1 MPIFSISSKSSSFDK
16 PHTRCG
22 WLVLAAQ
29 VIGTGPKFNIE
40 VRTRCVFFLAISH
53 FVSYFCNPNYIPM
66 ESLPAL
72 FSDLALILVTAG
84 ITTVIFKW
92 LKQPV
97 VLGYIIAGFLIG
109 PNFEWFPVINDHT
122 SVETWSEIGMV
133 FMLFGIGLEFSF
145 KKLKKV
151 GGTVG
156 VTALTE
162 LVTMCLVGF
171 MLGKMLGWSQ
181 MDSIFL
187 GAMLSISSTTIIAKA
202 FDDMKLHREKFSGN
216 VIGELVVEDLEA
228 VLLMVILS
236 TLAVSKSFDG
246 MQLVSSMLKLGFFL
260 LIWFLGGIFIVPT
273 VLRWARKFMTEETL
287 TVFSVGLCFMMVVL
301 ANLAGFSSALGA
313 FIMGSILAE
322 TLEAE
327 MIHKV
332 TTPIKNLFGAVFFV
346 SVGMMVDPQILVD
359 YWWQIL
365 VVTIVL
371 LIFKPLSNVA
381 GRLIAGLGL
390 KQSIQGGFCFCQIGE
405 FSFIIATLGLSYGV
419 IDEFLYPII
428 VSVSIITTFITPYA
442 IKAAVP
448 TYNWVSTHLSE
459 NWLNHFENSDRGIK
473 VKSGEKVS
481 MASFIGRQLKHIII
495 YVSIVIA
502 LLFVCFWIGSS
513 VTAHV
518 PSLWGDAI
526 SVAITMALVSPFLW
540 AIGFRH
546 TLVSTTHKLM
556 EDSVFNKTLILTI
569 FVLRFIIVWLVAA
582 SVLRHFFDAEFW
594 SHLGVGSPY
603 YRWINVGM
611 ALGYT
616 FLLRVMSPAMKFY
629 KRIEDNFLDNLNKRQ
644 SSQVFAIPEIL
655 QENCHLQKMTLSPDS
670 PYSGKLIKE
679 TDFRDNYNVSVVS
692 VERGKQLVEL
702 PKSDFQ
708 LFPFDKITFVG
719 HEDHLRLL
727 VPKVELFDDQLIQE
741 HEESEVDLYKV
752 EVRPVSPYV
761 GVTLMDSGLAED
773 FNAMIIAIERDGHFI
788 LNPSARI
795 SFQPADLVWFVAQKD
810 KAEILMNYNPD
821 AVPNMN

>member
-1 MPIFSISSKSSSFDK
+1 MYLCAKHFS
-16 PHTRCG
+16 
-22 WLVLAAQ
+22 
-29 VIGTGPKFNIE
+29 
-40 VRTRCVFFLAISH
+40 
-53 FVSYFCNPNYIPM
+53 M

-156 VTALTE
+156 ITALTE

-171 MLGKMLGWSQ
+171 LLGKLLGWSQ
-181 MDSIFL
+181 MDCIFL

-202 FDDMKLHREKFSGN
+202 FDDMKLNREKFSGN

-236 TLAVSKSFDG
+236 TLAVSKTFDG
-246 MQLVSSMLKLGFFL
+246 MQLVTSMLKLGFFL
-260 LIWFLGGIFIVPT
+260 LIWFVGGIFIVPT
-273 VLRWARKFMTEETL
+273 VLRWSRKFMSEETL
-287 TVFSVGLCFMMVVL
+287 TVFAVGLCFMMVVL
-301 ANLAGFSSALGA
+301 ANVAGFSSALGA

-327 MIHKV
+327 MIHKL
-332 TTPIKNLFGAVFFV
+332 TTPIKNLFGAIFFV
-346 SVGMMVDPQILVD
+346 SVGMLVDPKILVD

-365 VVTIVL
+365 VVTVVL
-371 LIFKPLSNVA
+371 LLFKPLSNVI
-381 GRLIAGLGL
+381 GRLLAGLGL

-405 FSFIIATLGLSYGV
+405 FSFIIASLGLSYGV

-442 IKAAVP
+442 IKASLP
-448 TYNWVSTHLSE
+448 TYKWLSGHFPE
-459 NWLNHFENSDRGIK
+459 RWLNHLESNDRGIK
-473 VKSGEKVS
+473 VKSGKKVS
-481 MASFIGRQLKHIII
+481 MASFMGRQVKHILIN
-495 YVSIVIA
+495 VAIVIA
-502 LLFVCFWIGSS
+502 VLFICFWIGSE
-513 VTAHV
+513 VV
-518 PSLWGDAI
+518 MKYVQGIGGVAI
-526 SVAITMALVSPFLW
+526 SAAITLVLVSPFLW

-546 TLVSTTHKLM
+546 TLVKTTHKLM
-556 EDSVFNKTLILTI
+556 EHSRFNKTMILII
-569 FVLRFIIVWLVAA
+569 FILRFIIVWVVATA
-582 SVLRHFFDAEFW
+582 VMHHFFNGAFW
-594 SHLGVGSPY
+594 SHLGIGSPY
-603 YRWINVGM
+603 FRFINVAM
-611 ALGYT
+611 ALVYT

-629 KRIEDNFLDNLNKRQ
+629 KRIEDNFQGNLNKRQ
-644 SSQVFAIPEIL
+644 STQVFAIPEIL

-670 PYSGKLIKE
+670 EYSGKLIKE

-692 VERGKQLVEL
+692 VERGKQLFEL

-708 LFPFDKITFVG
+708 LYPFDKITFVG

-727 VPKVELFDDQLIQE
+727 VGKVEVFDDTLIQE
-741 HEESEVDLYKV
+741 HEESEVDLFNV
-752 EVRPVSPYV
+752 QVRPNSPYV
-761 GVTLMDSGLAED
+761 GIALKDSGLAENFD
-773 FNAMIIAIERDGHFI
+773 AMIIAIERDGHFI

-795 SFQPADLVWFVAQKD
+795 AFQADDLVWFVAQKD
-810 KAEILMNYNPD
+810 KAETLMKYNPEAIQND
-821 AVPNMN
+821 

>member
-1 MPIFSISSKSSSFDK
+1 
-16 PHTRCG
+16 
-22 WLVLAAQ
+22 
-29 VIGTGPKFNIE
+29 
-40 VRTRCVFFLAISH
+40 
-53 FVSYFCNPNYIPM
+53 M

-84 ITTVIFKW
+84 LTTVIFKW

-109 PNFEWFPVINDHT
+109 PNFEWFPVISDHT

-156 VTALTE
+156 ITALTE
-162 LVTMCLVGF
+162 LVTMCVVGF
-171 MLGKMLGWSQ
+171 MLGKLLGWSQ

-260 LIWFLGGIFIVPT
+260 LVWFLGGIFIVPT
-273 VLRWARKFMTEETL
+273 VLRWARKFMSEETL

-346 SVGMMVDPQILVD
+346 SVGMMVDPKILVD

-365 VVTIVL
+365 VVTLVL
-371 LIFKPLSNVA
+371 LFFKPLSNVA

-390 KQSIQGGFCFCQIGE
+390 KQSIQGGFCFSQIGE
-405 FSFIIATLGLSYGV
+405 FSFIIASLGLSYGV
-419 IDEFLYPII
+419 IDDFLYPII

-448 TYNWVSTHLSE
+448 TYQWVSTHLSE
-459 NWLNHFENSDRGIK
+459 NWLNHFENRESGIK

-481 MASFIGRQLKHIII
+481 MASFIGRQFKHIII
-495 YVSIVIA
+495 YIAIIIA
-502 LLFVCFWIGSS
+502 LIFICFWAGSFIMIY
-513 VTAHV
+513 V
-518 PSLWGDAI
+518 PGLWGNAI
-526 SVAITMALVSPFLW
+526 AVVITLALVSPFLW

-546 TLVSTTHKLM
+546 TLVKTTHKLM
-556 EDSVFNKTLILTI
+556 EHSKFNKTLILSI
-569 FVLRFIIVWLVAA
+569 FILRFIIVWVVAT
-582 SVLRHFFDAEFW
+582 SVLRHFFNEAFW
-594 SHLGVGSPY
+594 LRLGVGVSFG
-603 YRWINVGM
+603 RWINVAM

-616 FLLRVMSPAMKFY
+616 LLLRVVSPAMNFY

-708 LFPFDKITFVG
+708 LFPYDKVTFVG

-727 VPKVELFDDQLIQE
+727 LPKVELFDEQLIQE

-752 EVRPVSPYV
+752 EVRPISPYV
-761 GVTLMDSGLAED
+761 GVALMDSGLAENFD
-773 FNAMIIAIERDGHFI
+773 AMIIAIERDGHFI

-795 SFQPADLVWFVAQKD
+795 TFQPADLVWFVAQKE

-821 AVPNMN
+821 ER

>member
-1 MPIFSISSKSSSFDK
+1 
-16 PHTRCG
+16 
-22 WLVLAAQ
+22 
-29 VIGTGPKFNIE
+29 
-40 VRTRCVFFLAISH
+40 
-53 FVSYFCNPNYIPM
+53 M

-109 PNFEWFPVINDHT
+109 PNFEWFPVVNDHT

-156 VTALTE
+156 ITALTE
-162 LVTMCLVGF
+162 LVTMCVVGF
-171 MLGKMLGWSQ
+171 SLGKLLGWSQ

-236 TLAVSKSFDG
+236 TLAVSKTFDG
-246 MQLVSSMLKLGFFL
+246 MQLVTSMLKLGFFL
-260 LIWFLGGIFIVPT
+260 LIWFIGGIFLVPT

-287 TVFSVGLCFMMVVL
+287 TVFSVGLCFLMVVL

-346 SVGMMVDPQILVD
+346 SVGMMVDPQILVN

-365 VVTIVL
+365 VVTLVVV
-371 LIFKPLSNVA
+371 IFKPLSNVG
-381 GRLIAGLGL
+381 GRLLAGLGL

-405 FSFIIATLGLSYGV
+405 FSFIIASLGLSYGV

-428 VSVSIITTFITPYA
+428 VSVSIITTFLTPYF
-442 IKAAVP
+442 IKAANP
-448 TYNWVSTHLSE
+448 TYRWVSTHVSDK
-459 NWLNHFENSDRGIK
+459 WLNHLENSDRGIK
-473 VKSGEKVS
+473 VKSGKKVS
-481 MASFIGRQLKHIII
+481 MASFIGRQFKYIVI
-495 YVSIVIA
+495 YIAIVIA
-502 LLFVCFWIGSS
+502 LIFICFWVGSL
-513 VTAHV
+513 VMIYV
-518 PSLWGDAI
+518 PGLWGNAI
-526 SVAITMALVSPFLW
+526 AAAITLALLSPFLW

-546 TLVSTTHKLM
+546 TLVGTTHKLM
-556 EDSVFNKTLILTI
+556 EQSRFNKTAILLIFI
-569 FVLRFIIVWLVAA
+569 LRFFIVWVVST
-582 SVLRHFFDAEFW
+582 SVLRHFFNEAFW
-594 SHLGVGSPY
+594 LHLGIGAPY
-603 YRWINVGM
+603 FRLLNIAM
-611 ALGYT
+611 ALGFT
-616 FLLRVMSPAMKFY
+616 IVLRVLSPAMKFY
-629 KRIEDNFLDNLNKRQ
+629 KRIENNFLDNLNKRQ
-644 SSQVFAIPEIL
+644 QVQVFEIPEIL

-670 PYSGKLIKE
+670 PYAGRLIKE

-692 VERGKQLVEL
+692 VERGKELFEL

-727 VPKVELFDDQLIQE
+727 LPRVELFDEQLIQE

-752 EVRPVSPYV
+752 EVEHDSPII
-761 GVTLMDSGLAED
+761 GIALMDSGLAD
-773 FNAMIIAIERDGHFI
+773 KYDAMVIAIEREGHFI

-795 SFQPADLVWFVAQKD
+795 TFQPADLVWFVAQKE
-810 KAEILMNYNPD
+810 KAEFLMKVKAAD
-821 AVPNMN
+821 LKTEFQTE

>member
-1 MPIFSISSKSSSFDK
+1 
-16 PHTRCG
+16 
-22 WLVLAAQ
+22 
-29 VIGTGPKFNIE
+29 
-40 VRTRCVFFLAISH
+40 
-53 FVSYFCNPNYIPM
+53 M

-109 PNFEWFPVINDHT
+109 PNFEWFPVISDHT

-156 VTALTE
+156 ITAITE
-162 LVTMCLVGF
+162 LVTMCVVGF
-171 MLGKMLGWSQ
+171 LLGKLLGWSQ
-181 MDSIFL
+181 MDCIFL

-202 FDDMKLHREKFSGN
+202 FEDMKLYREKFSGN

-236 TLAVSKSFDG
+236 TLAVSKAFDG
-246 MQLVSSMLKLGFFL
+246 MQLLSSMLKLGFFL
-260 LIWFLGGIFIVPT
+260 LIWFIGGIFLVPT
-273 VLRWARKFMTEETL
+273 VLRWARRFMSEETL
-287 TVFSVGLCFMMVVL
+287 TVFSVGLCFLMVVL

-327 MIHKV
+327 VIHRL

-346 SVGMMVDPQILVD
+346 SGGMMVDPQILVH

-365 VVTIVL
+365 IITLVL
-371 LIFKPLSNVA
+371 LIFKPLSNVV

-390 KQSIQGGFCFCQIGE
+390 KQAIQGGFCFSQIGE

-428 VSVSIITTFITPYA
+428 VSVSIITTFLTPYA
-442 IKAAVP
+442 IKAALP
-448 TYNWVSTHLSE
+448 TYRWVNAHLPQQWLDHLE
-459 NWLNHFENSDRGIK
+459 NKDSGIK
-473 VKSGEKVS
+473 VKSGKKVS
-481 MASFIGRQLKHIII
+481 MASFVGRQLKHIII
-495 YVSIVIA
+495 YVAIVIA
-502 LLFVCFWIGSS
+502 VLFLCFWGGS
-513 VTAHV
+513 VIMDYV
-518 PSLWGDAI
+518 PNIWGNAI
-526 SVAITMALVSPFLW
+526 SAAITLVLVSPFLW

-546 TLVSTTHKLM
+546 TLVKTTQKLM
-556 EDSVFNKTLILTI
+556 ENSRFNKTVILSI
-569 FVLRFIIVWLVAA
+569 FIIRFIIVWIVAT
-582 SVLRHFFDAEFW
+582 SVLRHFFYASFW
-594 SHLGVGSPY
+594 AKLGVGMPY
-603 YRWINVGM
+603 YRLINIGM
-611 ALGYT
+611 ALIYT
-616 FLLRVMSPAMKFY
+616 VMLRVLSPAMIFH
-629 KRIEDNFLDNLNKRQ
+629 KRIEARFTDNLNKRQ

-670 PYSGKLIKE
+670 VYAGKFIKD

-692 VERGKQLVEL
+692 VERGKQLYEL

-708 LFPFDKITFVG
+708 LFPYDKVTFVG

-727 VPKVELFDDQLIQE
+727 LGKVEAFDDALIQE
-741 HEESEVDLYKV
+741 HEESDVDLYKV
-752 EVRPVSPYV
+752 EVQPDSSFV
-761 GVTLMDSGLAED
+761 GVALMDSGLADQYE
-773 FNAMIIAIERDGHFI
+773 AMIIAIERDGQFI

-795 SFQPADLVWFVAQKD
+795 TFQPSDIVWFVAQKS
-810 KAEILMNYNPD
+810 KAEVLIGK
-821 AVPNMN
+821 

>member
-1 MPIFSISSKSSSFDK
+1 
-16 PHTRCG
+16 
-22 WLVLAAQ
+22 
-29 VIGTGPKFNIE
+29 
-40 VRTRCVFFLAISH
+40 
-53 FVSYFCNPNYIPM
+53 M
-66 ESLPAL
+66 ENLPAL

-84 ITTVIFKW
+84 LTTVIFKW

-109 PNFEWFPVINDHT
+109 PNFDWFPVIKDHT

-156 VTALTE
+156 ITALTE
-162 LVTMCLVGF
+162 LVTMCVVGF
-171 MLGKMLGWSQ
+171 LLGKALGWTQ
-181 MDSIFL
+181 MDCIFL

-260 LIWFLGGIFIVPT
+260 LVWFVGGIFLVPT
-273 VLRWARKFMTEETL
+273 VLRWARKFMSEETL

-327 MIHKV
+327 VIHKL
-332 TTPIKNLFGAVFFV
+332 TTPIKNLFGAIFFV
-346 SVGMMVDPQILVD
+346 SVGMMVDPQILVN

-365 VVTIVL
+365 IVTLVL
-371 LIFKPLSNVA
+371 LIFKPLSNVI

-390 KQSIQGGFCFCQIGE
+390 KQAMQGGFCFSQIGE
-405 FSFIIATLGLSYGV
+405 FSFIIATLGLNYGV

-442 IKAAVP
+442 IKSAVP
-448 TYNWVSTHLSE
+448 SYTWVTKHFPE
-459 NWLNHFENSDRGIK
+459 GWLNRLENSDSGIK
-473 VKSGEKVS
+473 VKSGKKVN
-481 MASFIGRQLKHIII
+481 MGSFLARQFKNIII
-495 YVSIVIA
+495 YLAIIIAVILIGFFASSFIMKYVPRPWSSTIGTA
-502 LLFVCFWIGSS
+502 L
-513 VTAHV
+513 
-518 PSLWGDAI
+518 SL
-526 SVAITMALVSPFLW
+526 VLVSPFLW
-540 AIGFRH
+540 AMGFKH
-546 TLVSTTHKLM
+546 TLADTTHKLM
-556 EDSVFNKTLILTI
+556 EVSKFNKSLIRFV
-569 FVLRFIIVWLVAA
+569 FVLRFVIVAVISY
-582 SVLRHFFDAEFW
+582 SVIQHFLNNLFW
-594 SHLGVGSPY
+594 ERLNVGSPWY
-603 YRWINVGM
+603 HWINIGF
-611 ALGYT
+611 ALVFT
-616 FLLRVMSPAMKFY
+616 VLLRVLSPAMKFY
-629 KRIEDNFLDNLNKRQ
+629 KHIEDRFLDNLNKRQ
-644 SSQVFAIPEIL
+644 QMQVFSIPEIL

-670 PYSGKLIKE
+670 DYSGKLIKD

-692 VERGKQLVEL
+692 VERGKQLFEL

-708 LFPFDKITFVG
+708 LFPYDKITFVG

-727 VPKVELFDDQLIQE
+727 LSKVEVFDEQLIQE
-741 HEESEVDLYKV
+741 HEDSEVDLYKV
-752 EVRPVSPYV
+752 EVRPQSPYV
-761 GVTLMDSGLAED
+761 GVALMDSGLAEKLD
-773 FNAMIIAIERDGHFI
+773 AMVIAIERDGHFI

-795 SFQPADLVWFVAQKD
+795 TFQPADLVWFVAQKD
-810 KAEILMNYNPD
+810 KAEFLMNYNPD
-821 AVPNMN
+821 TIPNTIPNTQP

>member
-1 MPIFSISSKSSSFDK
+1 
-16 PHTRCG
+16 
-22 WLVLAAQ
+22 
-29 VIGTGPKFNIE
+29 
-40 VRTRCVFFLAISH
+40 
-53 FVSYFCNPNYIPM
+53 M

-84 ITTVIFKW
+84 LTTVIFKW

-109 PNFEWFPVINDHT
+109 PNFEWFPVISDHT

-156 VTALTE
+156 ITALTE
-162 LVTMCLVGF
+162 LVTMCVVGF
-171 MLGKMLGWSQ
+171 MLGKLLGWSQ

-260 LIWFLGGIFIVPT
+260 LVWFLGGIFIVPT
-273 VLRWARKFMTEETL
+273 VLRWARKFMSEETL

-346 SVGMMVDPQILVD
+346 SVGMMVDPKILVD

-365 VVTIVL
+365 VVTLVL
-371 LIFKPLSNVA
+371 LFFKPLSNVA

-390 KQSIQGGFCFCQIGE
+390 KQSIQGGFCFSQIGE
-405 FSFIIATLGLSYGV
+405 FSFIIASLGLSYGV
-419 IDEFLYPII
+419 IDDFLYPII

-448 TYNWVSTHLSE
+448 TYQWVSTHLSE
-459 NWLNHFENSDRGIK
+459 NWLNHFENRESGIK

-481 MASFIGRQLKHIII
+481 MASFIGRQFKHIII
-495 YVSIVIA
+495 YIAIIIA
-502 LLFVCFWIGSS
+502 LIFICFWAGSFIMIY
-513 VTAHV
+513 V
-518 PSLWGDAI
+518 PGLWGNAI
-526 SVAITMALVSPFLW
+526 AVVITLALVSPFLW

-546 TLVSTTHKLM
+546 TLVKTTHKLM
-556 EDSVFNKTLILTI
+556 EHSKFNKTLILSI
-569 FVLRFIIVWLVAA
+569 FILRFIIVWVVAT
-582 SVLRHFFDAEFW
+582 SVLRHFFNEAFW
-594 SHLGVGSPY
+594 LRLGVGVSFG
-603 YRWINVGM
+603 RWINVAM

-616 FLLRVMSPAMKFY
+616 LLLRVVSPAMNFY

-708 LFPFDKITFVG
+708 LFPYDKITFVG

-727 VPKVELFDDQLIQE
+727 LPKVELFDEQLIQE

-752 EVRPVSPYV
+752 EVRPISPYV
-761 GVTLMDSGLAED
+761 GVALMDSGLAENFD
-773 FNAMIIAIERDGHFI
+773 AMIIAIERDGHFI

-795 SFQPADLVWFVAQKD
+795 TFQPADLVWFVAQKE

-821 AVPNMN
+821 ER

>member
-1 MPIFSISSKSSSFDK
+1 
-16 PHTRCG
+16 
-22 WLVLAAQ
+22 
-29 VIGTGPKFNIE
+29 
-40 VRTRCVFFLAISH
+40 
-53 FVSYFCNPNYIPM
+53 M

-156 VTALTE
+156 ITALTE
-162 LVTMCLVGF
+162 LVTMCVVGF
-171 MLGKMLGWSQ
+171 MLGKLLGWSQ

-260 LIWFLGGIFIVPT
+260 LVWFLGGIFIVPT
-273 VLRWARKFMTEETL
+273 VLRWARKFMSEETL

-346 SVGMMVDPQILVD
+346 SVGMMVDPKILVD

-365 VVTIVL
+365 VVTLVL
-371 LIFKPLSNVA
+371 LFFKPMSNVA

-390 KQSIQGGFCFCQIGE
+390 KQSIQGGFCFSQIGE
-405 FSFIIATLGLSYGV
+405 FSFIIASLGLSYGV
-419 IDEFLYPII
+419 IDDFLYPII

-448 TYNWVSTHLSE
+448 TYQWVSTHLSE
-459 NWLNHFENSDRGIK
+459 NWLNHFENRESGIK

-481 MASFIGRQLKHIII
+481 MASFIGRQFKHIII
-495 YVSIVIA
+495 YIAIIIA
-502 LLFVCFWIGSS
+502 LIFICFWAGSFIMIY
-513 VTAHV
+513 V
-518 PSLWGDAI
+518 PGLWGNAI
-526 SVAITMALVSPFLW
+526 AVVITLVLVSPFLW

-546 TLVSTTHKLM
+546 TLVKTTHKLM
-556 EDSVFNKTLILTI
+556 EHSKFNKTLILSI
-569 FVLRFIIVWLVAA
+569 FILRFIIVWVVAA
-582 SVLRHFFDAEFW
+582 SVLRHFFNEAFW
-594 SHLGVGSPY
+594 LRLGVGASFG
-603 YRWINVGM
+603 RWINVAM

-616 FLLRVMSPAMKFY
+616 LLLRVVSPAMNFY

-670 PYSGKLIKE
+670 PYSGKLIRD

-708 LFPFDKITFVG
+708 LFPYDKITFVG

-727 VPKVELFDDQLIQE
+727 LPRVELFDEQLIQE

-752 EVRPVSPYV
+752 EVRPISPYV
-761 GVTLMDSGLAED
+761 GVALMDSGLAENFD
-773 FNAMIIAIERDGHFI
+773 AMIIAIERDGHFI

-795 SFQPADLVWFVAQKD
+795 TFQPADLVWFVAQKE

-821 AVPNMN
+821 ER

>member
-1 MPIFSISSKSSSFDK
+1 MYLCAKHYS
-16 PHTRCG
+16 
-22 WLVLAAQ
+22 
-29 VIGTGPKFNIE
+29 
-40 VRTRCVFFLAISH
+40 
-53 FVSYFCNPNYIPM
+53 M

-156 VTALTE
+156 ITALTE
-162 LVTMCLVGF
+162 LVTMCVVGF
-171 MLGKMLGWSQ
+171 LLGKLLGWSQ
-181 MDSIFL
+181 MDCIFL

-202 FDDMKLHREKFSGN
+202 FDDMKLNREKFSGN

-236 TLAVSKSFDG
+236 TLAVSKTFDG
-246 MQLVSSMLKLGFFL
+246 MQLVTSMLKLGFFL
-260 LIWFLGGIFIVPT
+260 LIWFIGGIFIVPT
-273 VLRWARKFMTEETL
+273 VLRWSRKFMSEETL
-287 TVFSVGLCFMMVVL
+287 TVFAVGLCFMMVVL
-301 ANLAGFSSALGA
+301 ANVAGFSSALGA

-327 MIHKV
+327 MIHKL
-332 TTPIKNLFGAVFFV
+332 TTPIKNLFGAIFFV
-346 SVGMMVDPQILVD
+346 SVGMLVDPQILVG

-365 VVTIVL
+365 VVTVVL
-371 LIFKPLSNVA
+371 LFFKPLSNVI
-381 GRLIAGLGL
+381 GRLLAGLGL

-405 FSFIIATLGLSYGV
+405 FSFIIASLGLSYGV

-442 IKAAVP
+442 IKASLP
-448 TYNWVSTHLSE
+448 TYRWLSGHFPE
-459 NWLNHFENSDRGIK
+459 RWLNHLESNDRGIK
-473 VKSGEKVS
+473 VKSGKKVS
-481 MASFIGRQLKHIII
+481 MASFMGRQVKHILIN
-495 YVSIVIA
+495 VAIVIA
-502 LLFVCFWIGSS
+502 VLFICFWIGSE
-513 VTAHV
+513 VV
-518 PSLWGDAI
+518 MKYVQGIGGVAI
-526 SVAITMALVSPFLW
+526 SAAITLVLVSPFLW

-546 TLVSTTHKLM
+546 TLVKTTHKLM
-556 EDSVFNKTLILTI
+556 EHSRFNKTMILII
-569 FVLRFIIVWLVAA
+569 FILRFIIVWVVATA
-582 SVLRHFFDAEFW
+582 VLRHFFNAEFW
-594 SHLGVGSPY
+594 SHLGIGAPY
-603 YRWINVGM
+603 FRFINVAM
-611 ALGYT
+611 ALVYT
-616 FLLRVMSPAMKFY
+616 ILLRVMSPAMKFY
-629 KRIEDNFLDNLNKRQ
+629 KRIEDNFQGNLNKRQ
-644 SSQVFAIPEIL
+644 SAQVFAIPEIL

-670 PYSGKLIKE
+670 DYSGKLIKE

-692 VERGKQLVEL
+692 VERGKQLYEL
-702 PKSDFQ
+702 PKSDFR
-708 LFPFDKITFVG
+708 LYPFDKITFVG

-727 VPKVELFDDQLIQE
+727 VSKVEVFDDTLIQE
-741 HEESEVDLYKV
+741 HEESEVDLYNV
-752 EVRPVSPYV
+752 EVHANSPYV
-761 GVTLMDSGLAED
+761 GITLMDSGLAENFD
-773 FNAMIIAIERDGHFI
+773 AMIIAIERDGHFI

-795 SFQPADLVWFVAQKD
+795 AFQANDLVWFVAQKD
-810 KAEILMNYNPD
+810 KAEVLMNYNPETIQ
-821 AVPNMN
+821 NS

>member
-1 MPIFSISSKSSSFDK
+1 
-16 PHTRCG
+16 
-22 WLVLAAQ
+22 
-29 VIGTGPKFNIE
+29 
-40 VRTRCVFFLAISH
+40 
-53 FVSYFCNPNYIPM
+53 M

-156 VTALTE
+156 ITALTE
-162 LVTMCLVGF
+162 LVTMCVVGF
-171 MLGKMLGWSQ
+171 LLGKLLGWSQ

-202 FDDMKLHREKFSGN
+202 FDDMKLNREKFSGN

-236 TLAVSKSFDG
+236 TLAVSQTFDG
-246 MQLVSSMLKLGFFL
+246 MQLVTSMLKLGFFL
-260 LIWFLGGIFIVPT
+260 VVWFIGGIFIVPT
-273 VLRWARKFMTEETL
+273 VLRWARKFMSEETL

-327 MIHKV
+327 TIHKL
-332 TTPIKNLFGAVFFV
+332 TTPIKNLFGAIFFV
-346 SVGMMVDPQILVD
+346 SVGMLVDPRILVD

-365 VVTIVL
+365 VVTLVL
-371 LIFKPLSNVA
+371 LLFKPLSNVV
-381 GRLIAGLGL
+381 GRLIAGLGM
-390 KQSIQGGFCFCQIGE
+390 KQAIQGGFCFSQIGE
-405 FSFIIATLGLSYGV
+405 FSFIIASLGLSYGV

-428 VSVSIITTFITPYA
+428 VSVSIITTFLTPYA
-442 IKAAVP
+442 IKAAIP
-448 TYNWVSTHLSE
+448 TYHWVSSHMSEQWLS
-459 NWLNHFENSDRGIK
+459 HFESKDRGIK

-481 MASFIGRQLKHIII
+481 MASFIGRQFKHIVI
-495 YVSIVIA
+495 YIAIVIA
-502 LLFVCFWIGSS
+502 LIFICFWIGSG
-513 VTAHV
+513 VMDYVHG
-518 PSLWGDAI
+518 LWGAAI
-526 SVAITMALVSPFLW
+526 SAAITMALVSPFLW

-546 TLVSTTHKLM
+546 TLVKTTHKLM
-556 EDSVFNKTLILTI
+556 EHSRFNKTMILSI
-569 FVLRFIIVWLVAA
+569 FILRFIIVWFVATA
-582 SVLRHFFDAEFW
+582 VLRHFFNGAFW
-594 SHLGVGSPY
+594 QHLGVGTPY
-603 YRWINVGM
+603 YRWINVAM

-616 FLLRVMSPAMKFY
+616 LMLRVLSPAMNFY
-629 KRIEDNFLDNLNKRQ
+629 KRIEDSFLDNLNKRQ

-670 PYSGKLIKE
+670 PYSGQIIKE

-692 VERGKQLVEL
+692 VERGKQLYEL

-727 VPKVELFDDQLIQE
+727 LPRVELFDEQLIQE

-752 EVRPVSPYV
+752 QVRPESPYV
-761 GVTLMDSGLAED
+761 GVALMDSGLAEN
-773 FNAMIIAIERDGHFI
+773 FETMIIAIERDGQFI

-795 SFQPADLVWFVAQKD
+795 TFQPADLVWFVAQKE

-821 AVPNMN
+821 TIPNS

>member
-1 MPIFSISSKSSSFDK
+1 
-16 PHTRCG
+16 
-22 WLVLAAQ
+22 
-29 VIGTGPKFNIE
+29 
-40 VRTRCVFFLAISH
+40 
-53 FVSYFCNPNYIPM
+53 M

-84 ITTVIFKW
+84 VTTVIFKW

-156 VTALTE
+156 ITALTE

-171 MLGKMLGWSQ
+171 LLGKLLGWSQ
-181 MDSIFL
+181 MDCIFL

-202 FDDMKLHREKFSGN
+202 FDDMKLNREKFSGN

-236 TLAVSKSFDG
+236 TLAVSKTFDG
-246 MQLVSSMLKLGFFL
+246 MQLVTSMLKLGFFL
-260 LIWFLGGIFIVPT
+260 LIWFIGGIFIVPT
-273 VLRWARKFMTEETL
+273 VLRWSRKFMSEETL
-287 TVFSVGLCFMMVVL
+287 TVFAVGLCFMMVVL
-301 ANLAGFSSALGA
+301 ANVAGFSSALGA

-327 MIHKV
+327 IIHKL
-332 TTPIKNLFGAVFFV
+332 TTPIKNLFGAIFFV
-346 SVGMMVDPQILVD
+346 SVGMLVDPKILVN

-365 VVTIVL
+365 VVTVVL
-371 LIFKPLSNVA
+371 LLFKPLSNVI
-381 GRLIAGLGL
+381 GRLLAGLGL

-405 FSFIIATLGLSYGV
+405 FSFIIASLGLSYGV

-442 IKAAVP
+442 IKASLP
-448 TYNWVSTHLSE
+448 TYRWLSGHFPE
-459 NWLNHFENSDRGIK
+459 KWLNHLESNDRGIK
-473 VKSGEKVS
+473 VKSGKKVN
-481 MASFIGRQLKHIII
+481 MASFVGRQVKHIII
-495 YVSIVIA
+495 NVAIVIA
-502 LLFVCFWIGSS
+502 VLFICFWIGSE
-513 VTAHV
+513 VMNYVHGI
-518 PSLWGDAI
+518 WGIAI
-526 SVAITMALVSPFLW
+526 SAAITLVLVSPFLW

-546 TLVSTTHKLM
+546 TLVKTTHKLM
-556 EDSVFNKTLILTI
+556 ENSRFNKTLILSI
-569 FVLRFIIVWLVAA
+569 FILRFVIVWVVAA
-582 SVLRHFFDAEFW
+582 GVMRHFFNAEFW
-594 SHLGVGSPY
+594 SHLGIGAPY
-603 YRWINVGM
+603 FRFINVAM
-611 ALGYT
+611 ALVYT

-629 KRIEDNFLDNLNKRQ
+629 KRIEDNFQGNLNKRQ
-644 SSQVFAIPEIL
+644 STQVFSIPEIL

-670 PYSGKLIKE
+670 EYSGKLIKE

-692 VERGKQLVEL
+692 VERGKQLYEL

-708 LFPFDKITFVG
+708 LYPFDKITFVG

-727 VPKVELFDDQLIQE
+727 VGKVEAFDDTLIQE
-741 HEESEVDLYKV
+741 HEESEVDLYNV
-752 EVRPVSPYV
+752 QVRPNSPYV
-761 GVTLMDSGLAED
+761 GIALKDSGLAENFD
-773 FNAMIIAIERDGHFI
+773 AMIIAIEREGHFI

-795 SFQPADLVWFVAQKD
+795 AFQADDLVWFVAQKD
-810 KAEILMNYNPD
+810 KAETLMNYNPETIQN
-821 AVPNMN
+821 A

>member
-1 MPIFSISSKSSSFDK
+1 M
-16 PHTRCG
+16 
-22 WLVLAAQ
+22 
-29 VIGTGPKFNIE
+29 
-40 VRTRCVFFLAISH
+40 CV
-53 FVSYFCNPNYIPM
+53 V
-66 ESLPAL
+66 
-72 FSDLALILVTAG
+72 
-84 ITTVIFKW
+84 
-92 LKQPV
+92 
-97 VLGYIIAGFLIG
+97 GFL
-109 PNFEWFPVINDHT
+109 
-122 SVETWSEIGMV
+122 
-133 FMLFGIGLEFSF
+133 
-145 KKLKKV
+145 
-151 GGTVG
+151 
-156 VTALTE
+156 
-162 LVTMCLVGF
+162 
-171 MLGKMLGWSQ
+171 LGKLLGWSQ
-181 MDSIFL
+181 MDCIFL

-236 TLAVSKSFDG
+236 TLAVSKTFDG
-246 MQLVSSMLKLGFFL
+246 MQLVTSMLKLGFFL
-260 LIWFLGGIFIVPT
+260 LIWFIGGIFIVPT
-273 VLRWARKFMTEETL
+273 VLRWARKFMSEETL
-287 TVFSVGLCFMMVVL
+287 TVFSVGLCFLMVVL

-346 SVGMMVDPQILVD
+346 SVGMMVDPQILVN

-365 VVTIVL
+365 VVTLVL
-371 LIFKPLSNVA
+371 LLFKPLSNVV

-390 KQSIQGGFCFCQIGE
+390 KQAFQGGFCFCQIGE

-419 IDEFLYPII
+419 IDDFLYPII
-428 VSVSIITTFITPYA
+428 VSVSIITTFLTPYA

-448 TYNWVSTHLSE
+448 TYHWVSGHMSE
-459 NWLNHFENSDRGIK
+459 QWLNHFENTDRGIK

-481 MASFIGRQLKHIII
+481 MASFVGREFKNIVI
-495 YVSIVIA
+495 YIAIVIA
-502 LLFVCFWIGSS
+502 VLFICFWIGA
-513 VTAHV
+513 VVMEYV
-518 PSLWGDAI
+518 PGLWSNAI
-526 SVAITMALVSPFLW
+526 SAAITLVLVSPFLW

-546 TLVSTTHKLM
+546 TLVKTTHKLM
-556 EDSVFNKTLILTI
+556 EHSKFNKTLILSI
-569 FVLRFIIVWLVAA
+569 FIIRFIIVWVVATA
-582 SVLRHFFDAEFW
+582 VLRHFFNGAFW

-603 YRWINVGM
+603 YRWINVAM

-616 FLLRVMSPAMKFY
+616 LLLRVLSPAMNFY
-629 KRIEDNFLDNLNKRQ
+629 KRIEDSFLDNLNKRQ

-670 PYSGKLIKE
+670 PYSGQVIKE

-692 VERGKQLVEL
+692 VERGKQLYEL

-727 VPKVELFDDQLIQE
+727 LPRVELFDEQLIQE

-752 EVRPVSPYV
+752 QVRPESPYV
-761 GVTLMDSGLAED
+761 GVALMDSGLAEN
-773 FNAMIIAIERDGHFI
+773 FETMIIAIERDGQFI

-795 SFQPADLVWFVAQKD
+795 TFQPADLVWFVAQKE

-821 AVPNMN
+821 TIPNS

>member
-1 MPIFSISSKSSSFDK
+1 
-16 PHTRCG
+16 
-22 WLVLAAQ
+22 
-29 VIGTGPKFNIE
+29 
-40 VRTRCVFFLAISH
+40 
-53 FVSYFCNPNYIPM
+53 M

-109 PNFEWFPVINDHT
+109 PNFEWFPVVNDHT

-156 VTALTE
+156 ITALTE
-162 LVTMCLVGF
+162 LVTMCVVGF
-171 MLGKMLGWSQ
+171 SLGKLLGWSQ

-202 FDDMKLHREKFSGN
+202 FDDMKLNREKFSGN

-236 TLAVSKSFDG
+236 TLAVSKTFDG
-246 MQLVSSMLKLGFFL
+246 MQLVTSMLKLGFFL
-260 LIWFLGGIFIVPT
+260 LIWFIGGIFIVPT

-346 SVGMMVDPQILVD
+346 SVGMMVDPQVLVN

-365 VVTIVL
+365 VVTTVLIV
-371 LIFKPLSNVA
+371 FKPVSNVA
-381 GRLIAGLGL
+381 GRLLAGLGL
-390 KQSIQGGFCFCQIGE
+390 KQSIQGAFCFCQIGE
-405 FSFIIATLGLSYGV
+405 FSFIIASLGLSYGV

-428 VSVSIITTFITPYA
+428 VSVSIITTFLTPYF
-442 IKAAVP
+442 IKVANP
-448 TYNWVSTHLSE
+448 TYRWVSTHMSE
-459 NWLNHFENSDRGIK
+459 KWLNHWENSDRGIK
-473 VKSGEKVS
+473 VKSGKKVS
-481 MASFIGRQLKHIII
+481 MASFIARQFKYIII
-495 YVSIVIA
+495 YIAIVIA
-502 LLFVCFWIGSS
+502 LIFICFWAGSFIMIY
-513 VTAHV
+513 V
-518 PSLWGDAI
+518 PGLWGNAI
-526 SVAITMALVSPFLW
+526 AAAITLVLVSPFLW

-546 TLVSTTHKLM
+546 TLIGTTHKLM
-556 EDSVFNKTLILTI
+556 EQSRFNKTVILLV
-569 FVLRFIIVWLVAA
+569 FVFRFILVWVVAT
-582 SVLRHFFDAEFW
+582 SVLRHFFNEAFW
-594 SHLGVGSPY
+594 LHLGIRAPY
-603 YRWINVGM
+603 YRLLNIAM

-616 FLLRVMSPAMKFY
+616 IMLRALSPAMKFY
-629 KRIEDNFLDNLNKRQ
+629 KHIEDRFLDNLNKRQ
-644 SSQVFAIPEIL
+644 KVQVFEIPEIL

-670 PYSGKLIKE
+670 PYSGQYIKE

-692 VERGKQLVEL
+692 VERGKELFEL

-708 LFPFDKITFVG
+708 LFPYDKITFVG

-727 VPKVELFDDQLIQE
+727 LPRVELFDDQLIQE

-752 EVRPVSPYV
+752 EVEPDSPIIGVS
-761 GVTLMDSGLAED
+761 LMDSGLAD
-773 FNAMIIAIERDGHFI
+773 KYDAMVIAIEREGHFI

-795 SFQPADLVWFVAQKD
+795 TFQPADLVWFVAQKE
-810 KAEILMNYNPD
+810 KAEFLMNVKAADLKTEFQN
-821 AVPNMN
+821 

>member
-1 MPIFSISSKSSSFDK
+1 
-16 PHTRCG
+16 
-22 WLVLAAQ
+22 
-29 VIGTGPKFNIE
+29 
-40 VRTRCVFFLAISH
+40 
-53 FVSYFCNPNYIPM
+53 M

-84 ITTVIFKW
+84 LTTVIFKW

-97 VLGYIIAGFLIG
+97 VLGYIIAGFIIG
-109 PNFEWFPVINDHT
+109 PNFEWFPVIHDHT

-156 VTALTE
+156 ITALTE
-162 LVTMCLVGF
+162 LVTMCVVGF
-171 MLGKMLGWSQ
+171 LLGKALGWTQ

-246 MQLVSSMLKLGFFL
+246 MQLVSSMLKLVFFL
-260 LIWFLGGIFIVPT
+260 LVWFLGGIFLVPT
-273 VLRWARKFMTEETL
+273 ILRWSRKFMSEETL
-287 TVFSVGLCFMMVVL
+287 TVFAVGLCFLMVVL

-327 MIHKV
+327 AIHKV

-365 VVTIVL
+365 VVTLVL
-371 LIFKPLSNVA
+371 LIFKPLSNVV

-390 KQSIQGGFCFCQIGE
+390 KQAMQGGFCFSQIGE

-419 IDEFLYPII
+419 IDDFLYPII

-448 TYNWVSTHLSE
+448 SYNWVAKHFPE
-459 NWLNHFENSDRGIK
+459 RWLNRLENKDTGIK
-473 VKSGEKVS
+473 VKNGKKVS
-481 MASFIGRQLKHIII
+481 MASFISRQFKNIVIYLAIII
-495 YVSIVIA
+495 AVI
-502 LLFVCFWIGSS
+502 LICFFLCSFVMKY
-513 VTAHV
+513 V
-518 PSLWGDAI
+518 PSPWNAAI
-526 SVAITMALVSPFLW
+526 STAFTLVLVAPFLW
-540 AIGFRH
+540 AMGFKH
-546 TLVSTTHKLM
+546 TLVKTTRKLM
-556 EDSVFNKTLILTI
+556 DANHFNKTVILII
-569 FVLRFIIVWLVAA
+569 FILRFVMVALIA
-582 SVLRHFFDAEFW
+582 YSILQHFFNGVFW
-594 SHLGVGSPY
+594 SKLHIGSPWY
-603 YRWINVGM
+603 HLINIAF
-611 ALGYT
+611 ALVYT
-616 FLLRVMSPAMKFY
+616 LMLKILSPAMKFY
-629 KRIEDNFLDNLNKRQ
+629 KRIEERFLDNLNKRQ
-644 SSQVFAIPEIL
+644 SVQVFTIPEIL

-670 PYSGKLIKE
+670 PYAGKLIKD

-692 VERGKQLVEL
+692 VERGKQNFEL
-702 PKSDFQ
+702 PRSGFQ
-708 LFPFDKITFVG
+708 LFPFDRITFVG

-727 VPKVELFDDQLIQE
+727 LPRIEVFDEQLIQE

-752 EVRPVSPYV
+752 EVEPNSPFI
-761 GVTLMDSGLAED
+761 GVALMDSGLADVYE
-773 FNAMIIAIERDGHFI
+773 AMVIAIERDGHFI

-795 SFQPADLVWFVAQKD
+795 TFQPADLVWFVAQKER
-810 KAEILMNYNPD
+810 AEVLMNMRVKP
-821 AVPNMN
+821 

>member
-1 MPIFSISSKSSSFDK
+1 
-16 PHTRCG
+16 
-22 WLVLAAQ
+22 
-29 VIGTGPKFNIE
+29 
-40 VRTRCVFFLAISH
+40 
-53 FVSYFCNPNYIPM
+53 M

-156 VTALTE
+156 ITALTE
-162 LVTMCLVGF
+162 LVTMCVVGF
-171 MLGKMLGWSQ
+171 LLGKVLGWSQ
-181 MDSIFL
+181 MDCIFL

-236 TLAVSKSFDG
+236 TLAVSKTFDG
-246 MQLVSSMLKLGFFL
+246 MQLVTSMLKLGFFL
-260 LIWFLGGIFIVPT
+260 LIWFIGGIFIVPT
-273 VLRWARKFMTEETL
+273 VLRWSRKFMSEETL
-287 TVFSVGLCFMMVVL
+287 TVFAVGLCFMMVVL
-301 ANLAGFSSALGA
+301 ANVAGFSSALGA

-346 SVGMMVDPQILVD
+346 SVGMLVDPKILVE

-365 VVTIVL
+365 VITGVL
-371 LIFKPLSNVA
+371 LLFKPMSNVA

-390 KQSIQGGFCFCQIGE
+390 KQAIQGGFCFCQIGE
-405 FSFIIATLGLSYGV
+405 FSFIIASLGLSYGV

-442 IKAAVP
+442 IKASLP
-448 TYNWVSTHLSE
+448 TYRWLSGHFPE
-459 NWLNHFENSDRGIK
+459 KWLNHLESNDRGIK
-473 VKSGEKVS
+473 VKSGKKVS
-481 MASFIGRQLKHIII
+481 MASFVGRQVKHIII
-495 YVSIVIA
+495 NVAIVIA
-502 LLFVCFWIGSS
+502 VLFICFWIGSG
-513 VTAHV
+513 VMKYVHGI
-518 PSLWGDAI
+518 WGVAI
-526 SVAITMALVSPFLW
+526 SAAITLVLVSPFLW

-546 TLVSTTHKLM
+546 TLVKTTHKLM
-556 EDSVFNKTLILTI
+556 EHSRFNKTLILSI
-569 FVLRFIIVWLVAA
+569 FILRFIIVWVVATA
-582 SVLRHFFDAEFW
+582 VMRHFFNAEFW
-594 SHLGVGSPY
+594 SHLGAPY
-603 YRWINVGM
+603 FRFINVAM
-611 ALGYT
+611 ALVYT
-616 FLLRVMSPAMKFY
+616 ILLRVMSPAMKFY
-629 KRIEDNFLDNLNKRQ
+629 KRIEDNFQGNLNKRQ
-644 SSQVFAIPEIL
+644 STQVFAIPEIL

-670 PYSGKLIKE
+670 EYSGKLIKE

-692 VERGKQLVEL
+692 VERGKQLFEL

-708 LFPFDKITFVG
+708 LYPFDKITFVG

-727 VPKVELFDDQLIQE
+727 VGKVEVFDDKLIQE
-741 HEESEVDLYKV
+741 HEESEVDLYNV
-752 EVRPVSPYV
+752 QVRPNSPYV
-761 GVTLMDSGLAED
+761 GIALKDSGLAENFD
-773 FNAMIIAIERDGHFI
+773 AMIIAIEREGHFI

-795 SFQPADLVWFVAQKD
+795 AFQADDLVWFVAQKD
-810 KAEILMNYNPD
+810 KAETLMNYNPETIQND
-821 AVPNMN
+821 

>member
-1 MPIFSISSKSSSFDK
+1 
-16 PHTRCG
+16 
-22 WLVLAAQ
+22 
-29 VIGTGPKFNIE
+29 
-40 VRTRCVFFLAISH
+40 
-53 FVSYFCNPNYIPM
+53 M

-72 FSDLALILVTAG
+72 FFDLALILVTAG
-84 ITTVIFKW
+84 VTTVIFKW

-109 PNFEWFPVINDHT
+109 PNFEWFPVVNDHT

-156 VTALTE
+156 ITALTE
-162 LVTMCLVGF
+162 LVTMCVVGF
-171 MLGKMLGWSQ
+171 LLGRLLGWSQ
-181 MDSIFL
+181 MDSVFL

-236 TLAVSKSFDG
+236 TLAVSKTFDG
-246 MQLVSSMLKLGFFL
+246 MQLVTSMLKLGFFL
-260 LIWFLGGIFIVPT
+260 LIWFIGGIFLVPT
-273 VLRWARKFMTEETL
+273 VLRWSRKFMTEETL
-287 TVFSVGLCFMMVVL
+287 TVFSVGLCFLMVVL

-327 MIHKV
+327 AIHKV

-346 SVGMMVDPQILVD
+346 SVGMLVDPQVLVN

-365 VVTIVL
+365 VVTLVL
-371 LIFKPLSNVA
+371 LLFKPLSNVV

-390 KQSIQGGFCFCQIGE
+390 KQAMQGGFCFCQIGE
-405 FSFIIATLGLSYGV
+405 FSFIIASLGLSYGV

-428 VSVSIITTFITPYA
+428 VSVSIITTFLTPYF

-448 TYNWVSTHLSE
+448 AYNLVSHRFPDK
-459 NWLNHFENSDRGIK
+459 WLNHLENTDRGIK
-473 VKSGEKVS
+473 VKSGKKVS
-481 MASFIGRQLKHIII
+481 MASFVGRQFKYIVI
-495 YVSIVIA
+495 YIAIVIA
-502 LLFVCFWIGSS
+502 VMFICFWVGAFIMIY
-513 VTAHV
+513 V
-518 PSLWGDAI
+518 PGLWGNAI
-526 SVAITMALVSPFLW
+526 AAAITLVLVSPFLW

-546 TLVSTTHKLM
+546 TLVKTTRKLM
-556 EDSVFNKTLILTI
+556 EHSKFNKTLILSI
-569 FVLRFIIVWLVAA
+569 FIIRFVIVWVVAT
-582 SVLRHFFDAEFW
+582 SVLRHFFNAAFW
-594 SHLGVGSPY
+594 LHLGIDAPY
-603 YRWINVGM
+603 FRLINIAM

-616 FLLRVMSPAMKFY
+616 IMLRVMSPAMRFY
-629 KRIEDNFLDNLNKRQ
+629 KHIEDRFTDNLNKRQ
-644 SSQVFAIPEIL
+644 QAQVFEIPEIL

-670 PYSGKLIKE
+670 VYAGQHIKD

-692 VERGKQLVEL
+692 VERGKQLFEL

-708 LFPFDKITFVG
+708 LYPFDKITFVG

-727 VPKVELFDDQLIQE
+727 LPRVEAFDDALIHE
-741 HEESEVDLYKV
+741 HEDGEVDLYKV
-752 EVRPVSPYV
+752 EVEPDSPMINV
-761 GVTLMDSGLAED
+761 ALMDSGFAD
-773 FNAMIIAIERDGHFI
+773 KYDAMVIALEREGHFI

-795 SFQPADLVWFVAQKD
+795 TFQPADLVWFVAQKD
-810 KAEILMNYNPD
+810 KAEYLMQLHAAD
-821 AVPNMN
+821 LKTEFQTG

>member
-1 MPIFSISSKSSSFDK
+1 
-16 PHTRCG
+16 
-22 WLVLAAQ
+22 
-29 VIGTGPKFNIE
+29 
-40 VRTRCVFFLAISH
+40 
-53 FVSYFCNPNYIPM
+53 M
-66 ESLPAL
+66 ENLPAL
-72 FSDLALILVTAG
+72 FFDLALILVTAG
-84 ITTVIFKW
+84 LTTVIFKW

-156 VTALTE
+156 ITALTE
-162 LVTMCLVGF
+162 LVTMCVVGF
-171 MLGKMLGWSQ
+171 LLGKALGWSQ

-236 TLAVSKSFDG
+236 TLAVSKTFDG
-246 MQLVSSMLKLGFFL
+246 MQLVSSMLKLVFFL
-260 LIWFLGGIFIVPT
+260 LVWFLGGIFLVPT
-273 VLRWARKFMTEETL
+273 ILRWSRKFMSEETL
-287 TVFSVGLCFMMVVL
+287 TVFAVGLCFLMVVL

-346 SVGMMVDPQILVD
+346 SVGMMVDPQILVN

-365 VVTIVL
+365 VVTLVL
-371 LIFKPLSNVA
+371 LIFKPLSNVI

-390 KQSIQGGFCFCQIGE
+390 KQAMQGGFCFSQIGE
-405 FSFIIATLGLSYGV
+405 FSFIIATLGMNFGV
-419 IDEFLYPII
+419 IDNFLYPII

-448 TYNWVSTHLSE
+448 SYNWVTKHFPQR
-459 NWLNHFENSDRGIK
+459 WLNRLENKDTGIK
-473 VKSGEKVS
+473 VKSGKKVN
-481 MASFIGRQLKHIII
+481 MASFISRQFKNIVVYVAIII
-495 YVSIVIA
+495 AVTLIGFFLSS
-502 LLFVCFWIGSS
+502 FVMKY
-513 VTAHV
+513 V
-518 PSLWGDAI
+518 PSLWNAAI
-526 SVAITMALVSPFLW
+526 ATAFTLVLVAPFLW
-540 AIGFRH
+540 AMGFKH
-546 TLVSTTHKLM
+546 TLVNTTHKLM
-556 EDSVFNKTLILTI
+556 EVNKFNKTIIRSI
-569 FVLRFIIVWLVAA
+569 FVLRFVIVAILAY
-582 SVLRHFFDAEFW
+582 SILQHFFNNLFW
-594 SHLGVGSPY
+594 AKLGIGTPWYHL
-603 YRWINVGM
+603 INIGF
-611 ALGYT
+611 ALIYT
-616 FLLRVMSPAMKFY
+616 ILLKALSPAMKFY
-629 KRIEDNFLDNLNKRQ
+629 KRIEERFMDNLNKRQ
-644 SSQVFAIPEIL
+644 SVQVFTIPEIL

-692 VERGKQLVEL
+692 VERGKLLVEL
-702 PKSDFQ
+702 PRSDFQ

-727 VPKVELFDDQLIQE
+727 LPRIEVFDDQLIQE

-752 EVRPVSPYV
+752 EVRPNSPYV
-761 GVTLMDSGLAED
+761 GVALMDSGLAEN
-773 FNAMIIAIERDGHFI
+773 FEAMIIAIERDGHFI

-795 SFQPADLVWFVAQKD
+795 TFQPADLVWFVAQSERAKV
-810 KAEILMNYNPD
+810 LMNYNPD
-821 AVPNMN
+821 AIPSASENATV

>member
-1 MPIFSISSKSSSFDK
+1 
-16 PHTRCG
+16 
-22 WLVLAAQ
+22 
-29 VIGTGPKFNIE
+29 
-40 VRTRCVFFLAISH
+40 
-53 FVSYFCNPNYIPM
+53 M

-72 FSDLALILVTAG
+72 FYDLALILVTAG
-84 ITTVIFKW
+84 VTTVIFKW

-162 LVTMCLVGF
+162 LVTMCVVGF
-171 MLGKMLGWSQ
+171 LLGKLLGWSQ
-181 MDSIFL
+181 MDCIFL

-236 TLAVSKSFDG
+236 TLAVSKTFNG

-260 LIWFLGGIFIVPT
+260 LVWFLGGIFLVPT
-273 VLRWARKFMTEETL
+273 VLKWSRKFMSEETL

-365 VVTIVL
+365 VVTLVL
-371 LIFKPLSNVA
+371 LLFKPLSNVA
-381 GRLIAGLGL
+381 GRLIAGVGL
-390 KQSIQGGFCFCQIGE
+390 KQSMQGGFCFSQIGE
-405 FSFIIATLGLSYGV
+405 FSFIIASLGLSYGV

-448 TYNWVSTHLSE
+448 SYKWVTTHFPE
-459 NWLNHFENSDRGIK
+459 GWLNRLENSDSGIK
-473 VKSGEKVS
+473 VKSGKKVNMGSFLARQFKNMVIYLAIIIAVILICFFMGSFIMKYVPRPWSSAIATAVS
-481 MASFIGRQLKHIII
+481 MI
-495 YVSIVIA
+495 
-502 LLFVCFWIGSS
+502 
-513 VTAHV
+513 
-518 PSLWGDAI
+518 
-526 SVAITMALVSPFLW
+526 LVSPFLW
-540 AIGFRH
+540 AMGFKH
-546 TLVSTTHKLM
+546 TFVDTTHKLM
-556 EDSVFNKTLILTI
+556 EINKFNKAMVRMV
-569 FVLRFIIVWLVAA
+569 FVLRFVVVAIFA
-582 SVLRHFFDAEFW
+582 YSVIQHFLNNLFW
-594 SHLGVGSPY
+594 DRLNIGTPWYH
-603 YRWINVGM
+603 WINIGF
-611 ALGYT
+611 ALIYT
-616 FLLRVMSPAMKFY
+616 VLLRVLSPAMRFY
-629 KRIEDNFLDNLNKRQ
+629 KRIEERFMDNLNKRQ
-644 SSQVFAIPEIL
+644 QVQVFEIPEIL

-670 PYSGKLIKE
+670 AYSGQVIKN

-692 VERGKQLVEL
+692 VERGKQVIEL

-708 LFPFDKITFVG
+708 LFPFDRITFVG

-727 VPKVELFDDQLIQE
+727 LPRVEAFDEALIHE

-752 EVRPVSPYV
+752 EVESDSPMIDV
-761 GVTLMDSGLAED
+761 ALMDSGLAD
-773 FNAMIIAIERDGHFI
+773 KYDAMVIAIERDGQFI

-795 SFQPADLVWFVAQKD
+795 TFQPADLVWFVAQQE
-810 KAEILMNYNPD
+810 KAEYLMKMKAAD
-821 AVPNMN
+821 LKSEIR

>member
-1 MPIFSISSKSSSFDK
+1 
-16 PHTRCG
+16 
-22 WLVLAAQ
+22 
-29 VIGTGPKFNIE
+29 
-40 VRTRCVFFLAISH
+40 
-53 FVSYFCNPNYIPM
+53 M
-66 ESLPAL
+66 ESLPDL

-109 PNFEWFPVINDHT
+109 PNFDWFPVVNDHT

-156 VTALTE
+156 ITALTE
-162 LVTMCLVGF
+162 LVTMCVVGF
-171 MLGKMLGWSQ
+171 SLGKLLGWSQ

-202 FDDMKLHREKFSGN
+202 FDDMKLNREKFSGN

-236 TLAVSKSFDG
+236 TLAVSKTFDG
-246 MQLVSSMLKLGFFL
+246 MQLVTSMLKLGFFL
-260 LIWFLGGIFIVPT
+260 VIWFIGGIFIVPT

-346 SVGMMVDPQILVD
+346 SVGMMVDPSILVN

-365 VVTIVL
+365 VITTVL
-371 LIFKPLSNVA
+371 LIFKPLSNVG
-381 GRLIAGLGL
+381 GRLLAGLGL

-428 VSVSIITTFITPYA
+428 VSVSIITTFLTPYY
-442 IKAAVP
+442 IKAANP
-448 TYNWVSTHLSE
+448 AYHWVSTHMSD
-459 NWLNHFENSDRGIK
+459 NWLNHLENSERGIR
-473 VKSGEKVS
+473 VKSGKKVN
-481 MASFIGRQLKHIII
+481 MASFIARQFKYIVI
-495 YVSIVIA
+495 YIAIVIA
-502 LLFVCFWIGSS
+502 LIFICFWVGS
-513 VTAHV
+513 VIMIYV
-518 PSLWGDAI
+518 PGLWGNAI
-526 SVAITMALVSPFLW
+526 AAAITLVLISPFLW

-556 EDSVFNKTLILTI
+556 EQSRFNKTAILLIFI
-569 FVLRFIIVWLVAA
+569 LRFFIVWVDAT
-582 SVLRHFFDAEFW
+582 SVLRHFFNEAFW
-594 SHLGVGSPY
+594 LHLGIGTPY
-603 YRWINVGM
+603 SRLLNIAM

-616 FLLRVMSPAMKFY
+616 IMLRVLSPAMKFY
-629 KRIEDNFLDNLNKRQ
+629 KHIEDNFLDNLNKRQ
-644 SSQVFAIPEIL
+644 SSQVFEIPEIL

-670 PYSGKLIKE
+670 PYAGQLIKE

-692 VERGKQLVEL
+692 VERGKQLYEL

-727 VPKVELFDDQLIQE
+727 LPRVELFDEQLIQE

-752 EVRPVSPYV
+752 EVRPNSPYI
-761 GVTLMDSGLAED
+761 GVALMDSGLAEN
-773 FNAMIIAIERDGHFI
+773 FEAMIIAIERDGHFI

-795 SFQPADLVWFVAQKD
+795 TFQPADLVWFVAQKE
-810 KAEILMNYNPD
+810 KAEILMSYNPD
-821 AVPNMN
+821 VIPNA

>member
-1 MPIFSISSKSSSFDK
+1 
-16 PHTRCG
+16 
-22 WLVLAAQ
+22 
-29 VIGTGPKFNIE
+29 
-40 VRTRCVFFLAISH
+40 
-53 FVSYFCNPNYIPM
+53 M

-72 FSDLALILVTAG
+72 FFDLALILVTAG
-84 ITTVIFKW
+84 VTTVIFKW

-109 PNFEWFPVINDHT
+109 PNFEWFPVVNDHT

-156 VTALTE
+156 ITALTE
-162 LVTMCLVGF
+162 LVTMCVVGF
-171 MLGKMLGWSQ
+171 LLGRLLGWSQ
-181 MDSIFL
+181 MDSVFL

-236 TLAVSKSFDG
+236 TLAVSKTFDG
-246 MQLVSSMLKLGFFL
+246 MQLVTSMLKLGFFL
-260 LIWFLGGIFIVPT
+260 LIWFIGGIFLVPT
-273 VLRWARKFMTEETL
+273 VLRWSRKFMTEETL
-287 TVFSVGLCFMMVVL
+287 TVFSVGLCFLMVVL

-327 MIHKV
+327 AIHKV

-346 SVGMMVDPQILVD
+346 SVGMLVDPQVLVN

-365 VVTIVL
+365 VVTLVL
-371 LIFKPLSNVA
+371 LLFKPLSNVV

-390 KQSIQGGFCFCQIGE
+390 KQAMQGGFCFCQIGE
-405 FSFIIATLGLSYGV
+405 FSFIIASLGLSYGV

-428 VSVSIITTFITPYA
+428 VSVSIITTFLTPYF

-448 TYNWVSTHLSE
+448 AYNLVSHRFPDK
-459 NWLNHFENSDRGIK
+459 WLNHLENTDRGIK
-473 VKSGEKVS
+473 VKSGKKVS
-481 MASFIGRQLKHIII
+481 MASFVGRQLKYIVI
-495 YVSIVIA
+495 YIAIVIA
-502 LLFVCFWIGSS
+502 VMFICFWVGAFIMIY
-513 VTAHV
+513 V
-518 PSLWGDAI
+518 PGLWGNAI
-526 SVAITMALVSPFLW
+526 AAAITLVLVSPFLW

-546 TLVSTTHKLM
+546 TLVKTTRKLM
-556 EDSVFNKTLILTI
+556 EHSKFNKTLILSI
-569 FVLRFIIVWLVAA
+569 FIIRFIIVWVVAT
-582 SVLRHFFDAEFW
+582 SVLRHFFNAAFW
-594 SHLGVGSPY
+594 LHLGIGAPY
-603 YRWINVGM
+603 FRLINIAM

-616 FLLRVMSPAMKFY
+616 IMLRVMSPAMRFY
-629 KRIEDNFLDNLNKRQ
+629 KHIEDRFTDNLNKRQ
-644 SSQVFAIPEIL
+644 QAQVFEIPEIL

-670 PYSGKLIKE
+670 VYAGQYIKD

-692 VERGKQLVEL
+692 VERGKQLFEL

-708 LFPFDKITFVG
+708 LYPFDKITFVG

-727 VPKVELFDDQLIQE
+727 LPRVEAFDDALIHE
-741 HEESEVDLYKV
+741 HEEGEVDLYKV
-752 EVRPVSPYV
+752 EVEPDSPMINV
-761 GVTLMDSGLAED
+761 ALMDSGFAD
-773 FNAMIIAIERDGHFI
+773 KYDAMVIAIEREGHFI

-795 SFQPADLVWFVAQKD
+795 TFQPADLVWFVAQKD
-810 KAEILMNYNPD
+810 KAEYLMQLHAAD
-821 AVPNMN
+821 LKTEFQTG

>member
-1 MPIFSISSKSSSFDK
+1 
-16 PHTRCG
+16 
-22 WLVLAAQ
+22 
-29 VIGTGPKFNIE
+29 
-40 VRTRCVFFLAISH
+40 
-53 FVSYFCNPNYIPM
+53 M
-66 ESLPAL
+66 ENLPAL

-97 VLGYIIAGFLIG
+97 VLGYIIAGFIIG
-109 PNFEWFPVINDHT
+109 PNFEWFPVIQDHT

-162 LVTMCLVGF
+162 LVTMCVVGF
-171 MLGKMLGWSQ
+171 LLGKLLGWSQ

-246 MQLVSSMLKLGFFL
+246 MQLVSSMMKLVFFL
-260 LIWFLGGIFIVPT
+260 LVWFLGGIYLVPT
-273 VLRWARKFMTEETL
+273 VLRWARKFMSEETL
-287 TVFSVGLCFMMVVL
+287 TVFSVGLCFLMVVL

-327 MIHKV
+327 AIHKV

-346 SVGMMVDPQILVD
+346 SVGMMVDPHILVG

-365 VVTIVL
+365 VITLVL
-371 LIFKPLSNVA
+371 LFFKPLSNIV
-381 GRLIAGLGL
+381 GRMLAGLDL
-390 KQSIQGGFCFCQIGE
+390 KQAMQGGMCFSQIGE

-428 VSVSIITTFITPYA
+428 VSVSIITTFLTPYSIKSA
-442 IKAAVP
+442 IP
-448 TYNWVSTHLSE
+448 GYNVIVKRIPQRWKDKFSSRD
-459 NWLNHFENSDRGIK
+459 SGIK
-473 VKSGEKVS
+473 VKSGKEVT
-481 MASFIGRQLKHIII
+481 MGSFLARQLKNMVIYLAIII
-495 YVSIVIA
+495 AVILISFFICSFIMEYVPRP
-502 LLFVCFWIGSS
+502 WSS
-513 VTAHV
+513 
-518 PSLWGDAI
+518 AI
-526 SVAITMALVSPFLW
+526 STALSLLLVSPFLW
-540 AIGFRH
+540 AMGFKH
-546 TLVSTTHKLM
+546 TLVNTTHKLM
-556 EDSVFNKTLILTI
+556 SVNKFNKGLIYAI
-569 FVLRFIIVWLVAA
+569 FVLRFVIVAA
-582 SVLRHFFDAEFW
+582 IAYSVIQHFLNVLFW
-594 SHLGVGSPY
+594 PRLNIGTPLYH
-603 YRWINVGM
+603 WINIAF
-611 ALGYT
+611 ALIYT
-616 FLLRVMSPAMKFY
+616 VLLKALSPAMRFY
-629 KRIEDNFLDNLNKRQ
+629 KRIEDRFMDNLNKRQ
-644 SSQVFAIPEIL
+644 SMQVFTIPEIL
-655 QENCHLQKMTLSPDS
+655 QENCHLQRMTLSPDS
-670 PYSGKLIKE
+670 QYSGKIIKD

-692 VERGKQLVEL
+692 VERGKQVVEL

-727 VPKVELFDDQLIQE
+727 QPRVEVFDEQLIPE
-741 HEESEVDLYKV
+741 REESEVEMYKV
-752 EVRPVSPYV
+752 EVEPNSPFI
-761 GVTLMDSGLAED
+761 GVALMDSGLADQYE
-773 FNAMIIAIERDGHFI
+773 AMVIAIERDGQFI

-795 SFQPADLVWFVAQKD
+795 TFQPADLVWFVAQKER
-810 KAEILMNYNPD
+810 AEVLMKMT
-821 AVPNMN
+821 VK

>member
-1 MPIFSISSKSSSFDK
+1 
-16 PHTRCG
+16 
-22 WLVLAAQ
+22 
-29 VIGTGPKFNIE
+29 
-40 VRTRCVFFLAISH
+40 
-53 FVSYFCNPNYIPM
+53 M

-84 ITTVIFKW
+84 LTTVIFKW

-109 PNFEWFPVINDHT
+109 PNFEWFPVISDHT

-156 VTALTE
+156 ITALTE
-162 LVTMCLVGF
+162 LVTMCVVGF

-228 VLLMVILS
+228 VLLMVVLS
-236 TLAVSKSFDG
+236 TLAVSKSFNG

-260 LIWFLGGIFIVPT
+260 LVWFLGGIFIVPT
-273 VLRWARKFMTEETL
+273 VLRWARKFMSEETL

-346 SVGMMVDPQILVD
+346 SVGMLVDPKILVE

-365 VVTIVL
+365 VITGVL
-371 LIFKPLSNVA
+371 LLFKPLSNVA

-390 KQSIQGGFCFCQIGE
+390 KQSIQGGFCFSQIGE
-405 FSFIIATLGLSYGV
+405 FSFIIASLGLSYGV

-428 VSVSIITTFITPYA
+428 VSVSIITTFLTPYA

-448 TYNWVSTHLSE
+448 TYNWVSGHMSQQ
-459 NWLNHFENSDRGIK
+459 WLNHFENRDTGIK

-481 MASFIGRQLKHIII
+481 MASFIGRQFKHIVI
-495 YVSIVIA
+495 YIAIVVA
-502 LLFVCFWIGSS
+502 LLFICFWIGSFIIEY
-513 VTAHV
+513 V
-518 PSLWGDAI
+518 PNVWGNAI
-526 SVAITMALVSPFLW
+526 SVAITMVLVSPFLW

-546 TLVSTTHKLM
+546 TLVNTTHKLM
-556 EDSVFNKTLILTI
+556 EHSRFNKTLILSI
-569 FVLRFIIVWLVAA
+569 FILRFIIVWAVAT
-582 SVLRHFFDAEFW
+582 SVLRHFFNEAFW
-594 SHLGVGSPY
+594 LRLGVGVHLG
-603 YRWINVGM
+603 RWINVAM

-616 FLLRVMSPAMKFY
+616 LLLRVVSPAMKFY
-629 KRIEDNFLDNLNKRQ
+629 KRIEDSFLDNLNKRQ

-670 PYSGKLIKE
+670 PYSGKLIRE

-692 VERGKQLVEL
+692 VERGKQLIEL

-708 LFPFDKITFVG
+708 LFPYDKVTFVG

-727 VPKVELFDDQLIQE
+727 LPRVELFDEQLIQE

-752 EVRPVSPYV
+752 EVRPISPYV
-761 GVTLMDSGLAED
+761 GVALMDSGLAENFD
-773 FNAMIIAIERDGHFI
+773 AMIIAIERDGQFI

-795 SFQPADLVWFVAQKD
+795 TFQPADLVWFVAQKE
-810 KAEILMNYNPD
+810 KAEILMNYNPETIQN
-821 AVPNMN
+821 A

>member
-1 MPIFSISSKSSSFDK
+1 
-16 PHTRCG
+16 
-22 WLVLAAQ
+22 
-29 VIGTGPKFNIE
+29 
-40 VRTRCVFFLAISH
+40 
-53 FVSYFCNPNYIPM
+53 M
-66 ESLPAL
+66 ENLPAL
-72 FSDLALILVTAG
+72 FFDLALILVTAG
-84 ITTVIFKW
+84 LTTVIFKW

-162 LVTMCLVGF
+162 LVTMCIVGYL
-171 MLGKMLGWSQ
+171 LGKVLGWSQ
-181 MDSIFL
+181 MDCIFL

-202 FDDMKLHREKFSGN
+202 FDDMKLNREKFSGN

-236 TLAVSKSFDG
+236 TLAVSKTFDG
-246 MQLVSSMLKLGFFL
+246 MQLMYSMLKLFFFL
-260 LIWFLGGIFIVPT
+260 VVWFLGGIFIVPT
-273 VLRWARKFMTEETL
+273 ILRWSRKFMTEETL
-287 TVFSVGLCFMMVVL
+287 TVFSVGLCFLMVVL

-327 MIHKV
+327 AIHKV

-346 SVGMMVDPQILVD
+346 SVGMMVDPQILVS

-365 VVTIVL
+365 VVTLVL
-371 LIFKPLSNVA
+371 LIFKPLSNVI
-381 GRLIAGLGL
+381 GRLIAGVGL
-390 KQSIQGGFCFCQIGE
+390 KQAMQGGFCFCQIGE
-405 FSFIIATLGLSYGV
+405 FSFIIATLGLSFGV

-448 TYNWVSTHLSE
+448 SYNWVTSHFPES
-459 NWLNHFENSDRGIK
+459 WLNRLENNDSGIK

-481 MASFIGRQLKHIII
+481 MGNFIARQFKNIVIYMAIIIAVILICFFLSSFIIK
-495 YVSIVIA
+495 Y
-502 LLFVCFWIGSS
+502 
-513 VTAHV
+513 V
-518 PSLWGDAI
+518 PSPWNAAI
-526 SVAITMALVSPFLW
+526 ATAFTLVLVAPFLW
-540 AIGFRH
+540 AMGFKH
-546 TLVSTTHKLM
+546 TLVNTTHKLM
-556 EDSVFNKTLILTI
+556 EVNKFNKTIIRSI
-569 FVLRFIIVWLVAA
+569 FVLRFVIVAILAY
-582 SVLRHFFDAEFW
+582 SILQHFFNNLFW
-594 SHLGVGSPY
+594 AKLGIGTPWYHL
-603 YRWINVGM
+603 INIGF
-611 ALGYT
+611 ALIYT
-616 FLLRVMSPAMKFY
+616 ILLKALSPAMKFY
-629 KRIEDNFLDNLNKRQ
+629 KRIEERFMDNLNKRQ
-644 SSQVFAIPEIL
+644 SVQVFTIPEIL

-692 VERGKQLVEL
+692 VERGKLLVEL
-702 PKSDFQ
+702 PRSDFQ

-727 VPKVELFDDQLIQE
+727 LPRIEVFDDQLIQE

-752 EVRPVSPYV
+752 EVRPNSPYV
-761 GVTLMDSGLAED
+761 GVALMDSGLAEN
-773 FNAMIIAIERDGHFI
+773 FEAMIIAIERDGHFI

-795 SFQPADLVWFVAQKD
+795 TFQPADLVWFVAQSERAKV
-810 KAEILMNYNPD
+810 LMNYNPD
-821 AVPNMN
+821 AIPSASENATV

>member
-1 MPIFSISSKSSSFDK
+1 
-16 PHTRCG
+16 
-22 WLVLAAQ
+22 
-29 VIGTGPKFNIE
+29 
-40 VRTRCVFFLAISH
+40 
-53 FVSYFCNPNYIPM
+53 M

-84 ITTVIFKW
+84 LTTVIFKW

-109 PNFEWFPVINDHT
+109 PNFEWFPVISDHT

-156 VTALTE
+156 ITALTE
-162 LVTMCLVGF
+162 LVTMCVVGF

-228 VLLMVILS
+228 VLLMVVLS
-236 TLAVSKSFDG
+236 TLAVSKSFNG

-260 LIWFLGGIFIVPT
+260 LVWFLGGIFIVPT
-273 VLRWARKFMTEETL
+273 VLRWARKFMSEETL

-301 ANLAGFSSALGA
+301 ANLAGLSSALGA

-346 SVGMMVDPQILVD
+346 SVGMLVDPKILVE

-365 VVTIVL
+365 VITGVL
-371 LIFKPLSNVA
+371 LLFKPLSNVA

-390 KQSIQGGFCFCQIGE
+390 KQSIQGGFCFSQIGE
-405 FSFIIATLGLSYGV
+405 FSFIIASLGLSYGV

-428 VSVSIITTFITPYA
+428 VSVSIITTFLTPYA

-448 TYNWVSTHLSE
+448 TYNWVSGHMSE
-459 NWLNHFENSDRGIK
+459 QWLNHFENRDTGIK

-481 MASFIGRQLKHIII
+481 MASFIGRQFKHIVI
-495 YVSIVIA
+495 YIAIVVA
-502 LLFVCFWIGSS
+502 LLFICFWIGSFIIEY
-513 VTAHV
+513 V
-518 PSLWGDAI
+518 PNVWGNAI
-526 SVAITMALVSPFLW
+526 SVAITMVLVSPFLW

-546 TLVSTTHKLM
+546 TLVNTTHKLM
-556 EDSVFNKTLILTI
+556 EHSRFNKTLILSI
-569 FVLRFIIVWLVAA
+569 FILRFIIVWAVAT
-582 SVLRHFFDAEFW
+582 SVLRHFFNEAFW
-594 SHLGVGSPY
+594 LRLGVGVHLG
-603 YRWINVGM
+603 RWINVAM

-616 FLLRVMSPAMKFY
+616 LLLRVVSPAMKFY
-629 KRIEDNFLDNLNKRQ
+629 KRIEDSFLDNLNKRQ

-670 PYSGKLIKE
+670 PYSGKLIRD

-708 LFPFDKITFVG
+708 LFPYDKVTFVG

-727 VPKVELFDDQLIQE
+727 LPRVELFDEQLIQE

-752 EVRPVSPYV
+752 EVRPISPYV
-761 GVTLMDSGLAED
+761 GVALMDSGLAENFD
-773 FNAMIIAIERDGHFI
+773 AMIIAIERDGQFI

-795 SFQPADLVWFVAQKD
+795 TFQPADLVWFVAQKE
-810 KAEILMNYNPD
+810 KAEILMNYNPETIQN
-821 AVPNMN
+821 A

>member
-1 MPIFSISSKSSSFDK
+1 
-16 PHTRCG
+16 
-22 WLVLAAQ
+22 
-29 VIGTGPKFNIE
+29 
-40 VRTRCVFFLAISH
+40 
-53 FVSYFCNPNYIPM
+53 
-66 ESLPAL
+66 
-72 FSDLALILVTAG
+72 LVTAG

-156 VTALTE
+156 ITALTE
-162 LVTMCLVGF
+162 LVTMCVVGF
-171 MLGKMLGWSQ
+171 LLGKVLGWSQ
-181 MDSIFL
+181 MDCIFL

-236 TLAVSKSFDG
+236 TLAVSKTFDG
-246 MQLVSSMLKLGFFL
+246 MQLVTSMLKLGFFL
-260 LIWFLGGIFIVPT
+260 LIWFIGGIFIVPT
-273 VLRWARKFMTEETL
+273 VLRWSRKFMSEETL
-287 TVFSVGLCFMMVVL
+287 TVFAVGLCFMMVVL
-301 ANLAGFSSALGA
+301 ANVAGFSSALGA

-346 SVGMMVDPQILVD
+346 SVGMLVDPKILVE

-365 VVTIVL
+365 VITGVL
-371 LIFKPLSNVA
+371 LLFKPMSNVA

-390 KQSIQGGFCFCQIGE
+390 KQAIQGGFCFCQIGE
-405 FSFIIATLGLSYGV
+405 FSFIIASLGLSYGV

-442 IKAAVP
+442 IKASLP
-448 TYNWVSTHLSE
+448 TYRWLSGHFPE
-459 NWLNHFENSDRGIK
+459 RWLNHLESNDRGIK
-473 VKSGEKVS
+473 VKSGKKVS
-481 MASFIGRQLKHIII
+481 MASFVGRQVKHIII
-495 YVSIVIA
+495 NVAIVIA
-502 LLFVCFWIGSS
+502 VLFICFWIGSG
-513 VTAHV
+513 VMKYVHGI
-518 PSLWGDAI
+518 WGIAI
-526 SVAITMALVSPFLW
+526 SAAITLVLVSPFLW

-546 TLVSTTHKLM
+546 TLVKTTHKLM
-556 EDSVFNKTLILTI
+556 EHSRFNKTLILSI
-569 FVLRFIIVWLVAA
+569 FILRFIIVWVVATA
-582 SVLRHFFDAEFW
+582 VMRHFFNAEFW
-594 SHLGVGSPY
+594 SHLGIGAPY
-603 YRWINVGM
+603 FRFINVAM
-611 ALGYT
+611 ALVYT
-616 FLLRVMSPAMKFY
+616 ILLRVMSPAMKFY
-629 KRIEDNFLDNLNKRQ
+629 KRIEDNFQGNLNKRQ
-644 SSQVFAIPEIL
+644 STQVFAIPEIL

-670 PYSGKLIKE
+670 EYSGKLIKE

-692 VERGKQLVEL
+692 VERGKQLYEL

-708 LFPFDKITFVG
+708 LYPFDKITFVG

-727 VPKVELFDDQLIQE
+727 VGKVEVFDDALIQE
-741 HEESEVDLYKV
+741 HEESEVDLYNV
-752 EVRPVSPYV
+752 QVRPNSPYV
-761 GVTLMDSGLAED
+761 GIALKDSGLAENFD
-773 FNAMIIAIERDGHFI
+773 AMIIAIEREGHFI

-795 SFQPADLVWFVAQKD
+795 AFQADDLVWFVAQKD
-810 KAEILMNYNPD
+810 KAETLMNYNPETIQN
-821 AVPNMN
+821 A

>member
-1 MPIFSISSKSSSFDK
+1 
-16 PHTRCG
+16 
-22 WLVLAAQ
+22 
-29 VIGTGPKFNIE
+29 
-40 VRTRCVFFLAISH
+40 
-53 FVSYFCNPNYIPM
+53 M

-156 VTALTE
+156 ITALTE

-171 MLGKMLGWSQ
+171 FLGKALGWSQ

-236 TLAVSKSFDG
+236 TLAVSKTFDG

-260 LIWFLGGIFIVPT
+260 LVWFIGGIFIVPT
-273 VLRWARKFMTEETL
+273 VLRWARKFMSEETL
-287 TVFSVGLCFMMVVL
+287 TVFSVGLCFLMVVL

-346 SVGMMVDPQILVD
+346 SVGMLVDPKILVD

-365 VVTIVL
+365 VVTLVL
-371 LIFKPLSNVA
+371 LLFKPLSNVV

-390 KQSIQGGFCFCQIGE
+390 KQAIQGGFCFSQIGE
-405 FSFIIATLGLSYGV
+405 FSFIIASLGLSYGV

-428 VSVSIITTFITPYA
+428 VSVSIITTFLTPYA
-442 IKAAVP
+442 IKAAIP
-448 TYNWVSTHLSE
+448 TYQWVSGHMSE
-459 NWLNHFENSDRGIK
+459 QWLNHFENRDTGIK

-481 MASFIGRQLKHIII
+481 MASFIGRQFKHIVI
-495 YVSIVIA
+495 YIAIVVA
-502 LLFVCFWIGSS
+502 MLFICFWIGSFIIEY
-513 VTAHV
+513 V
-518 PSLWGDAI
+518 PNVWGNAI
-526 SVAITMALVSPFLW
+526 SVAITMVLVSPFLW

-546 TLVSTTHKLM
+546 TLVKTTHKLM
-556 EDSVFNKTLILTI
+556 ENSRFNKTFILSI
-569 FVLRFIIVWLVAA
+569 FILRFIIVWVVAT
-582 SVLRHFFDAEFW
+582 SVLRHFFNEAFW
-594 SHLGVGSPY
+594 QHLGVGVSY
-603 YRWINVGM
+603 GRWINVAM

-616 FLLRVMSPAMKFY
+616 ILLRVVSPAMNFY
-629 KRIEDNFLDNLNKRQ
+629 KRIEDSFLDNLNKRQ

-670 PYSGKLIKE
+670 PYSGQLIKE

-692 VERGKQLVEL
+692 VERGKQLYEL

-727 VPKVELFDDQLIQE
+727 LPRVELFDEQLIQE

-752 EVRPVSPYV
+752 EVRPNSPYV
-761 GVTLMDSGLAED
+761 GVALMDSGLAEN
-773 FNAMIIAIERDGHFI
+773 FETMIIAIERDGQFI

-795 SFQPADLVWFVAQKD
+795 TFQPADLVWFVAQKE
-810 KAEILMNYNPD
+810 KAEILMKYNPETIQ
-821 AVPNMN
+821 NT

>member
-1 MPIFSISSKSSSFDK
+1 
-16 PHTRCG
+16 
-22 WLVLAAQ
+22 
-29 VIGTGPKFNIE
+29 
-40 VRTRCVFFLAISH
+40 
-53 FVSYFCNPNYIPM
+53 M

-84 ITTVIFKW
+84 LTTVIFKW

-109 PNFEWFPVINDHT
+109 PNFEWFPVISDHT

-156 VTALTE
+156 ITALTE

-171 MLGKMLGWSQ
+171 FLGKALGWSQ

-236 TLAVSKSFDG
+236 TLAVSKTFDG
-246 MQLVSSMLKLGFFL
+246 MQLVTSMLKLGFFL
-260 LIWFLGGIFIVPT
+260 LVWFIGGIFIVPT
-273 VLRWARKFMTEETL
+273 VLRWARKFMSEETL

-346 SVGMMVDPQILVD
+346 SVGMLVDPKILVE

-365 VVTIVL
+365 VITGVL
-371 LIFKPLSNVA
+371 LLFKPLSNVA

-390 KQSIQGGFCFCQIGE
+390 KQSIQGGFCFSQIGE
-405 FSFIIATLGLSYGV
+405 FSFIIASLGLSYGV

-428 VSVSIITTFITPYA
+428 VSVSIITTFLTPYA

-448 TYNWVSTHLSE
+448 TYNWVSGHMSQQ
-459 NWLNHFENSDRGIK
+459 WLNHFENRDTGIK

-481 MASFIGRQLKHIII
+481 MASFIGRQFKHIVI
-495 YVSIVIA
+495 YIAIVVA
-502 LLFVCFWIGSS
+502 LLFICFWIGSFIIEY
-513 VTAHV
+513 V
-518 PSLWGDAI
+518 PNVWGNAI
-526 SVAITMALVSPFLW
+526 SVAITMVLVSPFLW

-546 TLVSTTHKLM
+546 TLVNTTHKLM
-556 EDSVFNKTLILTI
+556 EHSRFNKTLILSI
-569 FVLRFIIVWLVAA
+569 FILRFIIVWAVAT
-582 SVLRHFFDAEFW
+582 SVLRHFFNEAFW
-594 SHLGVGSPY
+594 LRLGVGVHLG
-603 YRWINVGM
+603 RWINVAM

-616 FLLRVMSPAMKFY
+616 LLLRVVSPAMKFY
-629 KRIEDNFLDNLNKRQ
+629 KRIEDSFLDNLNKRQ
-644 SSQVFAIPEIL
+644 SSQVFSIPEIL

-670 PYSGKLIKE
+670 PYSGKLIRE

-692 VERGKQLVEL
+692 VERGKQLIEL

-708 LFPFDKITFVG
+708 LFPYDKVTFVG

-727 VPKVELFDDQLIQE
+727 LPRVELFDEQLIQE

-752 EVRPVSPYV
+752 EVRPISPYV
-761 GVTLMDSGLAED
+761 GVALMDSGLAENFD
-773 FNAMIIAIERDGHFI
+773 AMIIAIERDGQFI

-795 SFQPADLVWFVAQKD
+795 TFQPADLVWFVAQKE
-810 KAEILMNYNPD
+810 KAEILMNYNPETIQN
-821 AVPNMN
+821 A